1 MSRRATAA
9 ALVAVALL
17 LVAAPALPSYYLG
30 LLTKAL
36 ILGIFAMSLNV
47 LLGYTGLGS
56 FGHALYFGIGAY
68 TVGLLALK
76 VVAGF
81 WIDTLAALFVSAV
94 VALTLAPLTL
104 RARGSYFAMITLALA
119 QVAWGVAFG
128 WRSLTGGD
136 DGLPGVGRPVI
147 AGVALTSETSFFYLV
162 AVVFALTTLGVGVL
176 VESPFGKAL
185 SGIKESEIR
194 MEVLGYDV
202 WTYQY
207 AASVV
212 AGVLAGLAGALFVYY
227 NGYVSPVYLSVV
239 FSAQALFMVV
249 LGGTG
254 TLLGPAIGAVIIVLL
269 ENLIS
274 VFTERW
280 LLVLG
285 VVYMLVT
292 LFAPR
297 GVHGLFQR
305 ARPRRGHA

>member
-1 MSRRATAA
+1 MSRSARAA
-9 ALVAVALL
+9 ALVAVGLA
-17 LVAAPALPSYYLG
+17 VAAPVLRSYYLG

-56 FGHALYFGIGAY
+56 FGHALYFGMGAY
-68 TVGLLALK
+68 TVGLLARK
-76 VVAGF
+76 VVASF
-81 WIDTLAALFVSAV
+81 WIDTLAAVLVSAL
-94 VALTLAPLTL
+94 VALALGPLTL

-119 QVAWGVAFG
+119 QVAWGIAFG

-147 AGVALTSETSFFYLV
+147 AGFTLASETAFFYLV
-162 AVVFALTTLGVGVL
+162 ALIFALATLGLAVL

-185 SGIKESEIR
+185 AGVKDSEVR

-202 WTYQY
+202 WSYQY
-207 AASVV
+207 AASVI
-212 AGVLAGLAGALFVYY
+212 AGMLAGLAGALFVYY
-227 NGYVSPVYLSVV
+227 NGYVSPVYLSIV

-254 TLLGPAIGAVIIVLL
+254 TLLGPAIGAGIIVLL
-269 ENLIS
+269 ENVIS

-285 VVYMLVT
+285 LVYMLVT

-297 GVHGLFQR
+297 GVHGLFRR
-305 ARPRRGHA
+305 ARASRDRA

>member
-1 MSRRATAA
+1 MRRLATVA
-9 ALVAVALL
+9 ALVAVGLL
-17 LVAAPALPSYYLG
+17 LAAAPSLPSYYLG

-56 FGHALYFGIGAY
+56 FGHALYFGVGAY

-76 VVAGF
+76 LIANF
-81 WIDTLAALFVSAV
+81 WIDTAAALAVSAL
-94 VALTLAPLTL
+94 VALALGPLTL
-104 RARGSYFAMITLALA
+104 RARGSYFGMITLALA
-119 QVAWGVAFG
+119 QVAWGIAFG

-147 AGVALTSETSFFYLV
+147 AGVTLASEAAFFYLV
-162 AVVFALTTLGVGVL
+162 AVVFALATLALAVL

-194 MEVLGYDV
+194 MEVLGYNV
-202 WTYQY
+202 WGYQY
-207 AASVV
+207 AASVL

-227 NGYVSPVYLSVV
+227 NGYVSPVYLSII

-249 LGGTG
+249 LGGAG
-254 TLLGPAIGAVIIVLL
+254 TLLGPAIGAGIIVLL

-285 VVYMLVT
+285 LVYMLVT

-305 ARPRRGHA
+305 ARARRDHA

>member
-1 MSRRATAA
+1 MRRLATVG
-9 ALVAVALL
+9 ALVAFGLL
-17 LVAAPALPSYYLG
+17 LASAPALPSYYLG

-36 ILGIFAMSLNV
+36 ILAIFAMSLNV

-56 FGHALYFGIGAY
+56 FGHALYFGVGAY

-76 VVAGF
+76 LIANF
-81 WIDTLAALFVSAV
+81 WIDTAAALAV
-94 VALTLAPLTL
+94 AALVALALGPLTL
-104 RARGSYFAMITLALA
+104 RARGSYFGMITLALA
-119 QVAWGVAFG
+119 QVAWGIAFG

-147 AGVALTSETSFFYLV
+147 AGVTLASEAAFFYLV
-162 AVVFALTTLGVGVL
+162 ALVFALATVGLAVL

-202 WTYQY
+202 WRYQY
-207 AASVV
+207 AASVI

-227 NGYVSPVYLSVV
+227 NGYVSPVYLSIV

-249 LGGTG
+249 LGGAG
-254 TLLGPAIGAVIIVLL
+254 TLLGPAIGAGIIVLL

-285 VVYMLVT
+285 LVYMLVT
-292 LFAPR
+292 LFAPH
-297 GVHGLFQR
+297 GVHGLFRR
-305 ARPRRGHA
+305 ARARRDHA

>member
-1 MSRRATAA
+1 MSRPAGAA
-9 ALVAVALL
+9 ALVAVGLA
-17 LVAAPALPSYYLG
+17 VAAAPVLPSYYLG

-56 FGHALYFGIGAY
+56 FGHALYFGVGAY

-76 VVAGF
+76 VVASF
-81 WIDTLAALFVSAV
+81 WIDTLAALLVSAV
-94 VALTLAPLTL
+94 VALALGPLTL

-119 QVAWGVAFG
+119 QVVWGIAFG

-147 AGVALTSETSFFYLV
+147 AGVTLASETAFFYLV
-162 AVVFALTTLGVGVL
+162 ALVFVLATVGLAVL

-185 SGIKESEIR
+185 AGVKESEVR

-202 WTYQY
+202 WSYQY

-227 NGYVSPVYLSVV
+227 NGYVSPVYLSIV

-254 TLLGPAIGAVIIVLL
+254 TLLGPAIGAGIIVLL

-285 VVYMLVT
+285 LVYMLVT

-297 GVHGLFQR
+297 GVHGLFRR
-305 ARPRRGHA
+305 ARASRDRA

>member
-1 MSRRATAA
+1 MRRLPAVA
-9 ALVAVALL
+9 ALVAVGLL
-17 LVAAPALPSYYLG
+17 LAVASSLPSYYLG

-56 FGHALYFGIGAY
+56 FGHALYFGVGAY
-68 TVGLLALK
+68 AVALLALK
-76 VVAGF
+76 AIASF
-81 WIDTLAALFVSAV
+81 WIDTLAAVVVSAL
-94 VALTLAPLTL
+94 VALALGPLTL

-119 QVAWGVAFG
+119 QVAWGIAFG
-128 WRSLTGGD
+128 WRSFTGGD

-147 AGVALTSETSFFYLV
+147 AGVTLASEISFFYLV
-162 AVVFALTTLGVGVL
+162 ALVFVLVILGLAVL
-176 VESPFGKAL
+176 VESPFGHAL

-194 MEVLGYDV
+194 MEILGYDV
-202 WTYQY
+202 WRYQY
-207 AASVV
+207 AASVI

-227 NGYVSPVYLSVV
+227 NGYVSPVYLSIV

-254 TLLGPAIGAVIIVLL
+254 TLLGPPIGAGIIVLL

-285 VVYMLVT
+285 LVYMLVT

-297 GVHGLFQR
+297 GVHGLFRR
-305 ARPRRGHA
+305 APTRRDHA

>member
-1 MSRRATAA
+1 MSRGATAA
-9 ALVAVALL
+9 TLVAVAVL

-56 FGHALYFGIGAY
+56 FGHALYFGVGAY
-68 TVGLLALK
+68 TVGLLGLK
-76 VVAGF
+76 VLASF
-81 WIDTLAALFVSAV
+81 WIDTLAALLVSAL
-94 VALTLAPLTL
+94 VAVALAPLTL

-119 QVAWGVAFG
+119 QVAWGIAFG

-136 DGLPGVGRPVI
+136 DGLPGIGRPVI
-147 AGVALTSETSFFYLV
+147 GGFALTSETSFFYLV
-162 AVVFALTTLGVGVL
+162 GIVFVVTTLGVAVL

-202 WTYQY
+202 WIYQY
-207 AASVV
+207 AASVIS
-212 AGVLAGLAGALFVYY
+212 GVLAGLAGALFVYY
-227 NGYVSPVYLSVV
+227 NGYVSPVYLSVA

-249 LGGTG
+249 LGGAG
-254 TLLGPAIGAVIIVLL
+254 TLLGPVIGAGIIVLL

-274 VFTERW
+274 LFTERW

-285 VVYMLVT
+285 VIYMLVT

-297 GVHGLFQR
+297 GVHGLFR
-305 ARPRRGHA
+305 RSRPRGQHA

>member
-1 MSRRATAA
+1 MRRLATVA
-9 ALVAVALL
+9 ALVAVGLL
-17 LVAAPALPSYYLG
+17 LAAAPSLPSYYLG

-56 FGHALYFGIGAY
+56 FGHALYFGVGAY

-76 VVAGF
+76 LIANF
-81 WIDTLAALFVSAV
+81 WIDTAAALAVSAL
-94 VALTLAPLTL
+94 VALALGPLTL
-104 RARGSYFAMITLALA
+104 RARGSYFGMITLALA
-119 QVAWGVAFG
+119 QVAWGIAFG

-147 AGVALTSETSFFYLV
+147 AGVTLASEAAFFYLV
-162 AVVFALTTLGVGVL
+162 AVVFALATLALAVL

-194 MEVLGYDV
+194 MEVLGYNV
-202 WTYQY
+202 WGYQY
-207 AASVV
+207 AASVL

-227 NGYVSPVYLSVV
+227 NGYVSPVYLSII

-249 LGGTG
+249 LGGAG
-254 TLLGPAIGAVIIVLL
+254 TLLGPAIGAGIIVLL

-285 VVYMLVT
+285 LVYMLVT

-297 GVHGLFQR
+297 GVHGLFRRVR
-305 ARPRRGHA
+305 ARRDHA

>member
-1 MSRRATAA
+1 MSRRATVVTI
-9 ALVAVALL
+9 VAVGLL

-36 ILGIFAMSLNV
+36 ILGIFAMSLNL

-56 FGHALYFGIGAY
+56 FGHALYFGVGAY

-76 VVAGF
+76 VVANF
-81 WIDTLAALFVSAV
+81 WIDTLAALLVSGV
-94 VALTLAPLTL
+94 VALALAPLTL

-136 DGLPGVGRPVI
+136 DGLPGVGRPVV
-147 AGVALTSETSFFYLV
+147 AGLTLASETSFFYLV
-162 AVVFALTTLGVGVL
+162 AIVFVLATLGVAVL

-185 SGIKESEIR
+185 AGIKQSEVR

-207 AASVV
+207 AASVI
-212 AGVLAGLAGALFVYY
+212 AGVLAALAGALFVYY

-249 LGGTG
+249 LGGAG
-254 TLLGPAIGAVIIVLL
+254 TLAGPALGAAIIVLL

-285 VVYMLVT
+285 LVYMLVT

-297 GVHGLFQR
+297 GVQGLFRRARPQR
-305 ARPRRGHA
+305 ARG

>member
-1 MSRRATAA
+1 MRRVATVA
-9 ALVAVALL
+9 ALVAVGVLL
-17 LVAAPALPSYYLG
+17 AAAPSLPSYYLG

-36 ILGIFAMSLNV
+36 ILAIFAMSLNV

-56 FGHALYFGIGAY
+56 FGHALYFGVGAY

-76 VVAGF
+76 LIANF
-81 WIDTLAALFVSAV
+81 WIDTAAALAVSAL
-94 VALTLAPLTL
+94 VALALGPLTL
-104 RARGSYFAMITLALA
+104 RARGSYFGMITLALA
-119 QVAWGVAFG
+119 QVAWGIAFG

-147 AGVALTSETSFFYLV
+147 AGVTLASEAAFFYLV
-162 AVVFALTTLGVGVL
+162 AVVFALATLALAVL

-194 MEVLGYDV
+194 MEVLGYNV
-202 WTYQY
+202 WGYQY
-207 AASVV
+207 AASVL

-227 NGYVSPVYLSVV
+227 NGYVSPVYLSII

-249 LGGTG
+249 LGGAG
-254 TLLGPAIGAVIIVLL
+254 TLLGPAIGAGIIVLL

-285 VVYMLVT
+285 LVYMLVT

-297 GVHGLFQR
+297 GVHGLFRRVR
-305 ARPRRGHA
+305 ARRDHA